1 MANLLAL
8 AKRMETAAAEVAEI
22 GASRKVEVA
31 TIMLEYLTDQTPVDT
46 SKAISEWQ
54 IGMGRPVNSE
64 VEAYAKG
71 KRGSTKSVSR
81 AAAIHVG
88 KEKLLAAKPGQPVY
102 LSNLAGYIGFL
113 NRGSSSQHPGGFVE
127 AAILIAKRTHSAVR
141 LVRVRK

>member
-1 MANLLAL
+1 MANLLDL
-8 AKRMETAAAEVAEI
+8 AKRMEVAATEVKEVGNA
-22 GASRKVEVA
+22 RKVEVA
-31 TIMLEYLTDQTPVDT
+31 TFMLEYLTNETPVDT

-54 IGMGRPVNSE
+54 IGLGRPVNFE
-64 VEAYAKG
+64 VGPYAKG

-88 KEKLLAAKPGQPVY
+88 KEKLFNAKPGQPVY

-127 AAILIAKRTHSAVR
+127 AAILLARKMHSAVR